1 MAPILSKENYPPGT
15 LATKVGF
22 TSWVRSC
29 DHRWR
34 RMISTPPLMTFFRSF
49 SPLTFIVSVTWPTV
63 TAWLSWSINYIA
75 VLFLRRWM
83 RPGSEFCRMFC
94 GFVFTCCTHWNKHHR
109 GEEASSQAGFFLD
122 VCIWTPV
129 TAAART
135 MLKTSC
141 HPAKSKSPDLCYS
154 VCIVCLMGTVK
165 CLTCSQIFTDQ
176 IFQQVPGQ
184 SRTQHSAACCVFMA
198 WTSSMQF
205 GFCRLDAI
213 NLLFQAFMVLHSGC
227 LHKKWQKILCE
238 IEVQTPANSLLLDCL
253 FSEITTERKKHSLT
267 VWT

>member
-1 MAPILSKENYPPGT
+1 M
-15 LATKVGF
+15 
-22 TSWVRSC
+22 
-29 DHRWR
+29 
-34 RMISTPPLMTFFRSF
+34 
-49 SPLTFIVSVTWPTV
+49 
-63 TAWLSWSINYIA
+63 
-75 VLFLRRWM
+75 
-83 RPGSEFCRMFC
+83 
-94 GFVFTCCTHWNKHHR
+94 
-109 GEEASSQAGFFLD
+109 
-122 VCIWTPV
+122 

-154 VCIVCLMGTVK
+154 VCVVCLMGMVK

-184 SRTQHSAACCVFMA
+184 SRTQHCVACCVFMT

-213 NLLFQAFMVLHSGC
+213 NLLFKAFMVLHSGC
-227 LHKKWQKILCE
+227 LHKKWQKFL
-238 IEVQTPANSLLLDCL
+238 
-253 FSEITTERKKHSLT
+253 SETKFVWDRSSNTWQLVTIGLSVFRNNNWKKKHSLT